1 MTKGEIMEEKEIKI
15 HYGELSTKGKNRK
28 MFQQKMAEQIR
39 HKTKHIERV
48 KIMPD
53 RDFMFVKWQ
62 DAGYE
67 ELIEVLKDIPGIS
80 RFEPVYAVAKDIEAI
95 KKRALELFSEL
106 NIQDNESFKVVAKR
120 SDKSFHMDTYEIQR
134 EVGDVIGEAYPNLAV
149 EMKRPTYKLTVS
161 IHLKDEAYLSLLS
174 YPGLQGMP
182 YGSSGKGML
191 MLSGGFDS
199 PIAGYLMM
207 RRGMEIEAV
216 HFSSPP
222 YTSPQ
227 ALEKAK
233 KLTAKLSHYGMPI
246 KFHNVPFA
254 KIQEEIKAHIP
265 DSESMTVM
273 RRFMLRIMDQLIEQN
288 HADAIINGES
298 LGQVASQTVKSM
310 RVINDVTSTPVLRP
324 LIATDKNEII
334 ALAEKID
341 TYNLSNE
348 PYEDC
353 CTVFAPSAP
362 HTKPKVEKIEELE
375 TSLDILA
382 LVKDAVENTT
392 VETID
397 EDYLNQQQ
405 ADFANLL

>member
-1 MTKGEIMEEKEIKI
+1 MEEKQIKI

-39 HKTKHIERV
+39 HKTKHIERI
-48 KIMPD
+48 KIYPN
-53 RDFMFVKWQ
+53 RDFMFIKWEQ
-62 DAGYE
+62 ASYE

-80 RFEPVYAVAKDIEAI
+80 RFEPVYPVAKDMDAI

-106 NIQDNESFKVVAKR
+106 NIQDGESFKVVAKR
-120 SDKSFHMDTYEIQR
+120 SDKEFELDTYAIQR
-134 EVGDVIGEAYPNLAV
+134 EVGDVIGEAYQNLAV
-149 EMKRPTYKLTVS
+149 KMTRPTYKLTVS

-182 YGSSGKGML
+182 YGSSGRGML

-233 KLTAKLSHYGMPI
+233 KLTAKLAHFGMPI

-254 KIQEEIKAHIP
+254 KIQEEIKAHVP

-288 HADAIINGES
+288 NADAIVNGES
-298 LGQVASQTVKSM
+298 LGQVASQTIKSM
-310 RVINDVTSTPVLRP
+310 RVINEVTSTPIFRP

-341 TYNLSNE
+341 TFDISNE

-353 CTVFAPSAP
+353 CTVFAPTAP
-362 HTKPKVEKIEELE
+362 HTKPKQEKIEDYELA
-375 TSLDILA
+375 LDVEA
-382 LVKDAVENTT
+382 LVKDAVENTHI
-392 VETID
+392 EKID
-397 EDYLNQQQ
+397 EDYMKNQE

>member
-1 MTKGEIMEEKEIKI
+1 MKEKQIKI

-39 HKTKHIERV
+39 HKTKHIERI
-48 KIMPD
+48 KILPN
-53 RDFMFVKWQ
+53 RDFMFVIWNE
-62 DAGYE
+62 ASYE
-67 ELIEVLKDIPGIS
+67 DIIDVLKDIPGIA
-80 RFEPVYAVAKDIEAI
+80 RFEPVYPVAKNMDAI
-95 KKRALELFSEL
+95 KKRALELFKEL

-120 SDKSFHMDTYEIQR
+120 SDKEFALDTYEIQR
-134 EVGDVIGEAYPNLAV
+134 EVGDVIGEAYQNLEV
-149 EMKRPTYKLTVS
+149 KMNKPTYKLTVS

-182 YGSSGKGML
+182 YGSSGRGML

-233 KLTAKLSHYGMPI
+233 KLTAKLAHFGMPI

-288 HADAIINGES
+288 NADAIINGES
-298 LGQVASQTVKSM
+298 LGQVASQTVQSM
-310 RVINDVTSTPVLRP
+310 RVINEVTTTPVLRP

-334 ALAEKID
+334 ALAERID
-341 TYNLSNE
+341 TYDVSNE

-362 HTKPKVEKIEELE
+362 HTKPKIEKIEDYE
-375 TSLDILA
+375 TALDIEA
-382 LVKDAVENTT
+382 LVQDAIENTT
-392 VETID
+392 IEKID
-397 EDYLNQQQ
+397 ECYIQNLQT
-405 ADFANLL
+405 DFADLL

>member
-1 MTKGEIMEEKEIKI
+1 MEEKQIKI

-39 HKTKHIERV
+39 HKTKHIERI
-48 KIMPD
+48 KIYPN
-53 RDFMFVKWQ
+53 RDFMFIKWEQ
-62 DAGYE
+62 ASYE

-80 RFEPVYAVAKDIEAI
+80 RFEPVYPVAKDMDAI

-106 NIQDNESFKVVAKR
+106 NIQDGESFKVVAKR
-120 SDKSFHMDTYEIQR
+120 SDKEFELDTYAIQR
-134 EVGDVIGEAYPNLAV
+134 EVGDVIGEAYQNLAV
-149 EMKRPTYKLTVS
+149 KMTRPTYKLTVS

-174 YPGLQGMP
+174 SPGLQGMP
-182 YGSSGKGML
+182 YGSSGRGML

-233 KLTAKLSHYGMPI
+233 KLTAKLAHFGMPI

-254 KIQEEIKAHIP
+254 KIQEEIKAHVP

-288 HADAIINGES
+288 NADAIVNGES
-298 LGQVASQTVKSM
+298 LGQVASQTIKSM
-310 RVINDVTSTPVLRP
+310 RVINEVTSTPIFRP

-341 TYNLSNE
+341 TFDISNE

-353 CTVFAPSAP
+353 CTVFAPTAP
-362 HTKPKVEKIEELE
+362 HTKPKQEKIEDYELA
-375 TSLDILA
+375 LDVEA
-382 LVKDAVENTT
+382 LVKDAVENTHI
-392 VETID
+392 EKID
-397 EDYLNQQQ
+397 EDYIKNQE

>member
-1 MTKGEIMEEKEIKI
+1 MEAKQIKV

-28 MFQQKMAEQIR
+28 MFQQRMAEQIR
-39 HKTKHIERV
+39 HKTKNIERV
-48 KIMPD
+48 KIVINH
-53 RDFMFVKWQ
+53 DFMYILWNE
-62 DAGYE
+62 ASYE
-67 ELIEVLKDIPGIS
+67 VILDVLKDIPGIS
-80 RFEPVYAVAKDIEAI
+80 RFEPVYEVPKNMDAI
-95 KKRALELFSEL
+95 KEQALKLFAELD
-106 NIQDNESFKVVAKR
+106 IKDGESFKVVAKR
-120 SDKSFHMDTYEIQR
+120 SDKEFPLDTYDIQR
-134 EVGDVIGEAYPNLAV
+134 QVGDVIGLTYQNLDV
-149 EMKRPTYKLTVS
+149 KMKLPTYKLTVS
-161 IHLKDEAYLSLLS
+161 IHQNDSAYLSLLS
-174 YPGLQGMP
+174 YQGLQGMP

-207 RRGMEIEAV
+207 RRGMAIEAV

-246 KFHNVPFA
+246 KFHDVPFT
-254 KIQEEIKAHIP
+254 KIQEEIKASVP

-273 RRFMLRIMDQLIEQN
+273 RRFMLRIMDELIDKN
-288 HADAIINGES
+288 NADAIINGES

-310 RVINDVTSTPVLRP
+310 RAINAVTTTPILRP

-341 TYNLSNE
+341 TFNVSNE

-353 CTVFAPSAP
+353 CTVFAPSSP
-362 HTKPKVEKIEELE
+362 HTKPKVQKMEDLEKAFDIE
-375 TSLDILA
+375 A
-382 LVKDAVENTT
+382 LVKDAVDNTK
-392 VETID
+392 VEVID
-397 EDYLNQQQ
+397 EDYLDLKQ
-405 ADFANLL
+405 ADFLDLL

>member
-1 MTKGEIMEEKEIKI
+1 MEEKQIKI

-39 HKTKHIERV
+39 HKTKYIERI
-48 KIMPD
+48 KIYPN
-53 RDFMFVKWQ
+53 RDFMFIKWEQ
-62 DAGYE
+62 ASYE

-80 RFEPVYAVAKDIEAI
+80 RFEPVYPVAKDMDAI

-106 NIQDNESFKVVAKR
+106 NIQDGESFKVVAKR
-120 SDKSFHMDTYEIQR
+120 SDKEFELDTYEIQR
-134 EVGDVIGEAYPNLAV
+134 EVGDVIGEVYQNLAV
-149 EMKRPTYKLTVS
+149 KMTRPTYKLTVS

-174 YPGLQGMP
+174 YQGLQGMP
-182 YGSSGKGML
+182 YGSSGRGML

-233 KLTAKLSHYGMPI
+233 KLTAKLAHFGMPI

-254 KIQEEIKAHIP
+254 KIQEEIKAHVP

-288 HADAIINGES
+288 NADAIVNGES
-298 LGQVASQTVKSM
+298 LGQVASQTIKSM
-310 RVINDVTSTPVLRP
+310 RVINEVTSTPIFRP

-341 TYNLSNE
+341 TFDISNE

-353 CTVFAPSAP
+353 CTVFAPTAP
-362 HTKPKVEKIEELE
+362 HTKPKQEKIEDYELA
-375 TSLDILA
+375 LDVEA
-382 LVKDAVENTT
+382 LVKDAVENTHI
-392 VETID
+392 EKID
-397 EDYLNQQQ
+397 EDYIKNQE

>member
-1 MTKGEIMEEKEIKI
+1 MKEKQIKI

-39 HKTKHIERV
+39 HKTKHIERI
-48 KIMPD
+48 KILPN
-53 RDFMFVKWQ
+53 RDFMFVIWNE
-62 DAGYE
+62 ASYE
-67 ELIEVLKDIPGIS
+67 DIIDVLKDIPGIA
-80 RFEPVYAVAKDIEAI
+80 RFEPVYPVAKNMDAI
-95 KKRALELFSEL
+95 KKRALELFKEL

-120 SDKSFHMDTYEIQR
+120 SDKEFALDTYEIQR
-134 EVGDVIGEAYPNLAV
+134 EVGDVIGEAYQNLEV
-149 EMKRPTYKLTVS
+149 KMNKPTYKLTVS

-182 YGSSGKGML
+182 YGSSGRGML

-233 KLTAKLSHYGMPI
+233 KLTAKLAHFGMPI

-288 HADAIINGES
+288 NADAIINGES
-298 LGQVASQTVKSM
+298 LGQVASQTVQSM
-310 RVINDVTSTPVLRP
+310 RVINEVTTTPVLRP

-334 ALAEKID
+334 ALAERID
-341 TYNLSNE
+341 TYDVSNE

-362 HTKPKVEKIEELE
+362 HTKPKIEKIEDYE
-375 TSLDILA
+375 TALDIEA
-382 LVKDAVENTT
+382 LVQDAIENTT
-392 VETID
+392 IEKID
-397 EDYLNQQQ
+397 DGYIQNLQT
-405 ADFANLL
+405 DFADLL

>member
-1 MTKGEIMEEKEIKI
+1 MEEKQIKI

-39 HKTKHIERV
+39 HKTKYIERI
-48 KIMPD
+48 KIYPN
-53 RDFMFVKWQ
+53 RDFMFIKWEQ
-62 DAGYE
+62 ASYE

-80 RFEPVYAVAKDIEAI
+80 RFEPVYPVAKDMDAI

-106 NIQDNESFKVVAKR
+106 NIQDGESFKVVAKR
-120 SDKSFHMDTYEIQR
+120 SDKEFELDTYAIQR
-134 EVGDVIGEAYPNLAV
+134 EVGDVIGEAYQNLAV
-149 EMKRPTYKLTVS
+149 KMTRPTYKLTVS

-182 YGSSGKGML
+182 YGSSGRGML

-233 KLTAKLSHYGMPI
+233 KLTAKLAHFGMPI

-254 KIQEEIKAHIP
+254 KIQEEIKAHVP

-288 HADAIINGES
+288 NADAIVNGES
-298 LGQVASQTVKSM
+298 LGQVASQTIKSM
-310 RVINDVTSTPVLRP
+310 RVINEVTSTPIFRP
-324 LIATDKNEII
+324 LIATDKNGII

-341 TYNLSNE
+341 TFDISNE

-353 CTVFAPSAP
+353 CTVFAPTAP
-362 HTKPKVEKIEELE
+362 HTKPKQEKIEDYELA
-375 TSLDILA
+375 LDVEA
-382 LVKDAVENTT
+382 LVKDAVENTHI
-392 VETID
+392 EKID
-397 EDYLNQQQ
+397 EDYIKNQE

>member
-1 MTKGEIMEEKEIKI
+1 I

-39 HKTKHIERV
+39 HKTKYIERI
-48 KIMPD
+48 KIYPN
-53 RDFMFVKWQ
+53 RDFMFIKWEQ
-62 DAGYE
+62 ASYE

-80 RFEPVYAVAKDIEAI
+80 RFEPVYPVAKDMDAI

-106 NIQDNESFKVVAKR
+106 NIQDGESFKVVAKR
-120 SDKSFHMDTYEIQR
+120 SDKEFELDTYAIQR
-134 EVGDVIGEAYPNLAV
+134 EVGDVIGEAYQNLAV
-149 EMKRPTYKLTVS
+149 KMTRPTYKLTVS

-182 YGSSGKGML
+182 YGSSGRGML

-233 KLTAKLSHYGMPI
+233 KLTAKLAHFGMPI

-254 KIQEEIKAHIP
+254 KIQEEIKAHVP

-288 HADAIINGES
+288 NADAIVNGES
-298 LGQVASQTVKSM
+298 LGQVASQTIKSM
-310 RVINDVTSTPVLRP
+310 RVINEVTSTPIFRP

-341 TYNLSNE
+341 TFDISNE

-353 CTVFAPSAP
+353 CTVFAPTAP
-362 HTKPKVEKIEELE
+362 HTKPKQEKIEDYELA
-375 TSLDILA
+375 LDVEA
-382 LVKDAVENTT
+382 LVKDAVENTHI
-392 VETID
+392 EKID
-397 EDYLNQQQ
+397 EDYIKNQE

>member
-1 MTKGEIMEEKEIKI
+1 
-15 HYGELSTKGKNRK
+15 KNRK

-39 HKTKHIERV
+39 HKTKYIERI
-48 KIMPD
+48 KIYPN
-53 RDFMFVKWQ
+53 RDFMFIKWEQ
-62 DAGYE
+62 ASYE

-80 RFEPVYAVAKDIEAI
+80 RFEPVYPVAKDMDAI
-95 KKRALELFSEL
+95 KRRALELFSEL
-106 NIQDNESFKVVAKR
+106 NIQDGESFKVVAKR
-120 SDKSFHMDTYEIQR
+120 SDKEFELDTYAIQR
-134 EVGDVIGEAYPNLAV
+134 EVGDVIGEAYQNLAV
-149 EMKRPTYKLTVS
+149 KMTRPTYKLTVS

-182 YGSSGKGML
+182 YGSSGRGML

-233 KLTAKLSHYGMPI
+233 KLTAKLAHFGMPI

-254 KIQEEIKAHIP
+254 KIQEEIKAHVP

-288 HADAIINGES
+288 NADAIVNGES
-298 LGQVASQTVKSM
+298 LGQVASQTIKSM
-310 RVINDVTSTPVLRP
+310 RVINEVTSTPIFRP

-341 TYNLSNE
+341 TFDISNE

-353 CTVFAPSAP
+353 CTVFAPTAP
-362 HTKPKVEKIEELE
+362 HTKPKQEKIEDYELA
-375 TSLDILA
+375 LDVEA
-382 LVKDAVENTT
+382 LVKDAVENTHI
-392 VETID
+392 EKID
-397 EDYLNQQQ
+397 EDYIKNQE

>member
-1 MTKGEIMEEKEIKI
+1 
-15 HYGELSTKGKNRK
+15 KNRK

-39 HKTKHIERV
+39 HKTKHIERI
-48 KIMPD
+48 KIFPN
-53 RDFMFVKWQ
+53 RDFMFIKWEE
-62 DAGYE
+62 ARYE

-80 RFEPVYAVAKDIEAI
+80 RFEPVYPVAKDMDAI

-106 NIQDNESFKVVAKR
+106 NIQDGESFKVVAKR
-120 SDKSFHMDTYEIQR
+120 SDKEFELDTYEIQR
-134 EVGDVIGEAYPNLAV
+134 EVGDVIGEVYQNLAV
-149 EMKRPTYKLTVS
+149 KMTRPTYKLTVS

-174 YPGLQGMP
+174 YQGLQGMP
-182 YGSSGKGML
+182 YGSSGRGML

-233 KLTAKLSHYGMPI
+233 KLTAKLAHFGMPI

-254 KIQEEIKAHIP
+254 KIQEEIKAHVP

-273 RRFMLRIMDQLIEQN
+273 RRFMLRIMDQLIERN
-288 HADAIINGES
+288 NADAIVNGES
-298 LGQVASQTVKSM
+298 LGQVASQTIKSM
-310 RVINDVTSTPVLRP
+310 RVINEVTSTPIFRP

-334 ALAEKID
+334 NLAEKID
-341 TYNLSNE
+341 TFDISNE

-353 CTVFAPSAP
+353 CTVFAPTAP
-362 HTKPKVEKIEELE
+362 HTKPKQEKIEDYE
-375 TSLDILA
+375 SALDIEG
-382 LVKDAVENTT
+382 LVKDAVENTHI
-392 VETID
+392 EKID
-397 EDYLNQQQ
+397 EDYIKNQE
-405 ADFANLL
+405 ADFADLL

>member
-1 MTKGEIMEEKEIKI
+1 MKEKQIKI

-39 HKTKHIERV
+39 HKTKYIERI
-48 KIMPD
+48 KIYPN
-53 RDFMFVKWQ
+53 RDFMFIKWEQ
-62 DAGYE
+62 ASYE

-80 RFEPVYAVAKDIEAI
+80 RFEPVYPVAKDMDAI

-106 NIQDNESFKVVAKR
+106 NIQDGESFKVVAKR
-120 SDKSFHMDTYEIQR
+120 SDKEFELDTYAIQR
-134 EVGDVIGEAYPNLAV
+134 EVGDVIGEAYQNLAV
-149 EMKRPTYKLTVS
+149 KMTRPTYKLTVS

-182 YGSSGKGML
+182 YGSSGRGML

-233 KLTAKLSHYGMPI
+233 KLTAKLAHFGMPI

-254 KIQEEIKAHIP
+254 KIQEEIKAHVP

-288 HADAIINGES
+288 NADAIVNGES
-298 LGQVASQTVKSM
+298 LGQVASQTIKSM
-310 RVINDVTSTPVLRP
+310 RVINEVTSTPIFRP

-341 TYNLSNE
+341 TFDISNE

-353 CTVFAPSAP
+353 CTVFAPTAP
-362 HTKPKVEKIEELE
+362 HTKPKQEKIEDYELA
-375 TSLDILA
+375 LDVEA
-382 LVKDAVENTT
+382 LVKDAVENTHI
-392 VETID
+392 EKID
-397 EDYLNQQQ
+397 EDYIKNQE

>member
-1 MTKGEIMEEKEIKI
+1 MKEKQIKI

-39 HKTKHIERV
+39 HKTKYIERI
-48 KIMPD
+48 KIYPN
-53 RDFMFVKWQ
+53 RDFMFIKWEQ
-62 DAGYE
+62 ASYE

-80 RFEPVYAVAKDIEAI
+80 RFEPVYPVAKDMDAI

-106 NIQDNESFKVVAKR
+106 NIQDGESFKVVAKR
-120 SDKSFHMDTYEIQR
+120 SDKEFELDTYAIQR
-134 EVGDVIGEAYPNLAV
+134 EVGDVIGEAYQNLAV
-149 EMKRPTYKLTVS
+149 KMTRPTYKLTVS

-182 YGSSGKGML
+182 YGSSGRGML

-233 KLTAKLSHYGMPI
+233 KITAKLAHFGMPI

-254 KIQEEIKAHIP
+254 KIQEEIKAHVP

-288 HADAIINGES
+288 NADAIVNGES
-298 LGQVASQTVKSM
+298 LGQVASQTIKSM
-310 RVINDVTSTPVLRP
+310 RVINEVTSTPIFRP

-341 TYNLSNE
+341 TFDISNE

-353 CTVFAPSAP
+353 CTVFAPTAP
-362 HTKPKVEKIEELE
+362 HTKPKQEKIEDYELA
-375 TSLDILA
+375 LDVEA
-382 LVKDAVENTT
+382 LVKDAVENTHI
-392 VETID
+392 EKID
-397 EDYLNQQQ
+397 EDYIKNQE

>member
-1 MTKGEIMEEKEIKI
+1 MEEKQIKI

-39 HKTKHIERV
+39 HKTKYIERI
-48 KIMPD
+48 KIYPN
-53 RDFMFVKWQ
+53 RDFMFIKWEQ
-62 DAGYE
+62 ASYE

-80 RFEPVYAVAKDIEAI
+80 RFEPVYPVAKDMDAI

-106 NIQDNESFKVVAKR
+106 NIQDGESFKVVAKR
-120 SDKSFHMDTYEIQR
+120 SDKEFELDTYAIQR
-134 EVGDVIGEAYPNLAV
+134 EVGDVIGEAYQNLAV
-149 EMKRPTYKLTVS
+149 KMTRPTYKLTVS

-182 YGSSGKGML
+182 YGSSGRGML
-191 MLSGGFDS
+191 MLSGGIDS

-233 KLTAKLSHYGMPI
+233 KLTAKLAHFGMPI

-254 KIQEEIKAHIP
+254 KIQEEIKAHVP

-288 HADAIINGES
+288 NADAIVNGES
-298 LGQVASQTVKSM
+298 LGQVASQTIKSM
-310 RVINDVTSTPVLRP
+310 RVINEVTSTPIFRP

-341 TYNLSNE
+341 TFDISNE

-353 CTVFAPSAP
+353 CTVFAPTAP
-362 HTKPKVEKIEELE
+362 HTKPKQEKIEDYELA
-375 TSLDILA
+375 LDVEA
-382 LVKDAVENTT
+382 LVKDAVENTHI
-392 VETID
+392 EKID
-397 EDYLNQQQ
+397 EDYIKNQE

>member
-1 MTKGEIMEEKEIKI
+1 MEEKQIKI

-28 MFQQKMAEQIR
+28 MFQQKMTEQIR
-39 HKTKHIERV
+39 HKTKHIERI
-48 KIMPD
+48 KIFPN
-53 RDFMFVKWQ
+53 RDFMFIKWEQ
-62 DAGYE
+62 ARYE

-80 RFEPVYAVAKDIEAI
+80 RFEPVYPVAKDMDAI

-106 NIQDNESFKVVAKR
+106 NIQDGESFKVVAKR
-120 SDKSFHMDTYEIQR
+120 SDKEFELDTYAIQR
-134 EVGDVIGEAYPNLAV
+134 EVGDVIGEAYQNLAV
-149 EMKRPTYKLTVS
+149 KMTRPTYKLTVS

-182 YGSSGKGML
+182 YGSSGRGML

-233 KLTAKLSHYGMPI
+233 KLTAKLAHFGMPI

-254 KIQEEIKAHIP
+254 KIQEEIKAHVP

-288 HADAIINGES
+288 NADAIVNGES
-298 LGQVASQTVKSM
+298 LGQVASQTIKSM
-310 RVINDVTSTPVLRP
+310 RVINEVTSTPIFRP

-341 TYNLSNE
+341 TFDISNE

-353 CTVFAPSAP
+353 CTVFAPTAP
-362 HTKPKVEKIEELE
+362 HTKPKQEKIEDYELA
-375 TSLDILA
+375 LDVEA
-382 LVKDAVENTT
+382 LVKDAVENTHI
-392 VETID
+392 EKID
-397 EDYLNQQQ
+397 EDYIKNQE

>member
-1 MTKGEIMEEKEIKI
+1 MEEKQIKI

-39 HKTKHIERV
+39 HKTKHIERI
-48 KIMPD
+48 KIYPN
-53 RDFMFVKWQ
+53 RDFMFIKWEQ
-62 DAGYE
+62 ASYE

-80 RFEPVYAVAKDIEAI
+80 RFEPVYPVAKDMDAI

-106 NIQDNESFKVVAKR
+106 NIQDGESFKVVAKR
-120 SDKSFHMDTYEIQR
+120 SDKEFELDTYAIQR
-134 EVGDVIGEAYPNLAV
+134 EVGDVIGEAYQNLAV
-149 EMKRPTYKLTVS
+149 KMTRPTYKLTVS

-182 YGSSGKGML
+182 YGSSGRGLL

-233 KLTAKLSHYGMPI
+233 KLTAKLAHFGMPI

-254 KIQEEIKAHIP
+254 KIQEEIKAHVP

-288 HADAIINGES
+288 NADAIVNGES
-298 LGQVASQTVKSM
+298 LGQVASQTIKSM
-310 RVINDVTSTPVLRP
+310 RVINEVTSTPIFRP

-341 TYNLSNE
+341 TFDISNE

-353 CTVFAPSAP
+353 CTVFAPTAP
-362 HTKPKVEKIEELE
+362 HTKPKQEKIEDYELA
-375 TSLDILA
+375 LDVEA
-382 LVKDAVENTT
+382 LVKDAIENTHI
-392 VETID
+392 EKID
-397 EDYLNQQQ
+397 EDYIKNQE

>member
-1 MTKGEIMEEKEIKI
+1 MEEKQIKI

-39 HKTKHIERV
+39 HKTKYIERI
-48 KIMPD
+48 KIYPN
-53 RDFMFVKWQ
+53 RDFMFIKWEQ
-62 DAGYE
+62 ASYE

-80 RFEPVYAVAKDIEAI
+80 RFEPVYPVAKDMDAI

-106 NIQDNESFKVVAKR
+106 NIQDGESFKVVAKR
-120 SDKSFHMDTYEIQR
+120 SDKEFELDTYAIQR
-134 EVGDVIGEAYPNLAV
+134 EVGDVIGEAYQNLAV
-149 EMKRPTYKLTVS
+149 KMPRPTYKLTVS

-182 YGSSGKGML
+182 YGSSGRGML

-233 KLTAKLSHYGMPI
+233 KLTAKLAQFGMPI

-254 KIQEEIKAHIP
+254 KIQEEIKAHVP

-288 HADAIINGES
+288 NADAIVNGES
-298 LGQVASQTVKSM
+298 LGQVASQTIKSM
-310 RVINDVTSTPVLRP
+310 RVINEVTSTPIFRP

-341 TYNLSNE
+341 TFDISNE

-353 CTVFAPSAP
+353 CTVFAPTAP
-362 HTKPKVEKIEELE
+362 HTKPKQEKIEDFELA
-375 TSLDILA
+375 LDVEA
-382 LVKDAVENTT
+382 LVKDAVENTHI
-392 VETID
+392 EKID
-397 EDYLNQQQ
+397 EDYIKNQE

>member
-1 MTKGEIMEEKEIKI
+1 MEEKQIKI

-39 HKTKHIERV
+39 HKTKYIERI
-48 KIMPD
+48 KIYPN
-53 RDFMFVKWQ
+53 RDFMFIKWEQ
-62 DAGYE
+62 ASYE

-80 RFEPVYAVAKDIEAI
+80 RFEPVYPVAKDMDAI

-106 NIQDNESFKVVAKR
+106 NIQDGESFKVVAKR
-120 SDKSFHMDTYEIQR
+120 SDKEFELDTYAIQR
-134 EVGDVIGEAYPNLAV
+134 EVGDVIGEAYQNLAV
-149 EMKRPTYKLTVS
+149 KMTRPTYKLTVS

-182 YGSSGKGML
+182 YGSSGRGML

-233 KLTAKLSHYGMPI
+233 KITAKLAHFGMPI

-254 KIQEEIKAHIP
+254 KIQEEIKAHVP

-288 HADAIINGES
+288 NADAIVNGES
-298 LGQVASQTVKSM
+298 LGQVASQTIKSM
-310 RVINDVTSTPVLRP
+310 RVINEVTSTPIFRP

-341 TYNLSNE
+341 TFDISNE

-353 CTVFAPSAP
+353 CTVFAPTAP
-362 HTKPKVEKIEELE
+362 HTKPKQEKIEDYELA
-375 TSLDILA
+375 LDVEA
-382 LVKDAVENTT
+382 LVKDAVENTHI
-392 VETID
+392 EKID
-397 EDYLNQQQ
+397 EDYIKNQE

>member
-1 MTKGEIMEEKEIKI
+1 MEEKQIKI

-39 HKTKHIERV
+39 HKTKYIERI
-48 KIMPD
+48 KIYPN
-53 RDFMFVKWQ
+53 RDFMFIKWEQ
-62 DAGYE
+62 ASYE

-80 RFEPVYAVAKDIEAI
+80 RFEPVYPVAKDMDAI

-106 NIQDNESFKVVAKR
+106 NIQDGESFKVVAKR
-120 SDKSFHMDTYEIQR
+120 SDKEFELDTYAIQR
-134 EVGDVIGEAYPNLAV
+134 EVGDVIGEAYQNLAV
-149 EMKRPTYKLTVS
+149 KMTRPTYKLTVS

-182 YGSSGKGML
+182 YGSSGRGML

-233 KLTAKLSHYGMPI
+233 KLTAKLAHFGMPI

-254 KIQEEIKAHIP
+254 KIQEEIKAHVP

-273 RRFMLRIMDQLIEQN
+273 RRFMLRIMDQLIERN
-288 HADAIINGES
+288 NADAIINGES
-298 LGQVASQTVKSM
+298 LGQVASQTIKSM
-310 RVINDVTSTPVLRP
+310 RVINEVTSTPIFRP

-334 ALAEKID
+334 NLAEKID
-341 TYNLSNE
+341 TFDISNE

-353 CTVFAPSAP
+353 CTVFAPTAP
-362 HTKPKVEKIEELE
+362 HTKPKQEKIEDYE
-375 TSLDILA
+375 SGLDIEG
-382 LVKDAVENTT
+382 LVKDAVENTHI
-392 VETID
+392 EKID
-397 EDYLNQQQ
+397 EDYIKNQE
-405 ADFANLL
+405 ADFADLL

>member
-1 MTKGEIMEEKEIKI
+1 
-15 HYGELSTKGKNRK
+15 
-28 MFQQKMAEQIR
+28 MAEQIR
-39 HKTKHIERV
+39 HKTKHIERI
-48 KIMPD
+48 KIFPN
-53 RDFMFVKWQ
+53 RDFMFIKWEE
-62 DAGYE
+62 ARYE

-80 RFEPVYAVAKDIEAI
+80 RFEPVYPVAKDMDAI

-106 NIQDNESFKVVAKR
+106 NIQDGESFKVVAKR
-120 SDKSFHMDTYEIQR
+120 SDKEFELDTYEIQR
-134 EVGDVIGEAYPNLAV
+134 EVGDVIGEVYQNLAV
-149 EMKRPTYKLTVS
+149 KMTRPTYKLTVS

-174 YPGLQGMP
+174 YQGLQGMP
-182 YGSSGKGML
+182 YGSSGRGML

-233 KLTAKLSHYGMPI
+233 KLTAKLAHFGMPI

-254 KIQEEIKAHIP
+254 KIQEEIKAHVP

-273 RRFMLRIMDQLIEQN
+273 RRFMLRIMDQLIERN
-288 HADAIINGES
+288 NADAIVNGES
-298 LGQVASQTVKSM
+298 LGQVASQTIKSM
-310 RVINDVTSTPVLRP
+310 RVINEVTSTPIFRP

-334 ALAEKID
+334 NLAEKID
-341 TYNLSNE
+341 TFDISNE

-353 CTVFAPSAP
+353 CTVFAPTAP
-362 HTKPKVEKIEELE
+362 HTKPKQEKIEDYE
-375 TSLDILA
+375 SALDIEG
-382 LVKDAVENTT
+382 LVKDAVENTHI
-392 VETID
+392 EKID
-397 EDYLNQQQ
+397 EDYIKNQE
-405 ADFANLL
+405 ADFADLL

>member
-1 MTKGEIMEEKEIKI
+1 MKEKQIKI

-39 HKTKHIERV
+39 HKTKHIERI
-48 KIMPD
+48 KILPN
-53 RDFMFVKWQ
+53 RDFMFVIWNE
-62 DAGYE
+62 ASYE
-67 ELIEVLKDIPGIS
+67 DIIDVLKDIPGIA
-80 RFEPVYAVAKDIEAI
+80 RFEPVYPVAKNMDAI
-95 KKRALELFSEL
+95 KKRALELFKEL

-120 SDKSFHMDTYEIQR
+120 SDKEFALDTYEIQR
-134 EVGDVIGEAYPNLAV
+134 EVGDVIGEAYQNLEV
-149 EMKRPTYKLTVS
+149 KMNKPTYKLTVS

-182 YGSSGKGML
+182 YGSSGRGML

-233 KLTAKLSHYGMPI
+233 KLTAKLAHFGMPI

-288 HADAIINGES
+288 NADAIINGES
-298 LGQVASQTVKSM
+298 LGQVASQTVQSM
-310 RVINDVTSTPVLRP
+310 RVINEVTTTPVLRP

-334 ALAEKID
+334 ALAERID
-341 TYNLSNE
+341 TYDVSNE

-362 HTKPKVEKIEELE
+362 HTKPKIEKIKDYE
-375 TSLDILA
+375 TALDIEA
-382 LVKDAVENTT
+382 LVQDAIENTT
-392 VETID
+392 IEKID
-397 EDYLNQQQ
+397 DGYIQNLQT
-405 ADFANLL
+405 DFADLL

>member
-1 MTKGEIMEEKEIKI
+1 MEEKQIKI

-39 HKTKHIERV
+39 HKTKHIERI
-48 KIMPD
+48 KIYPN
-53 RDFMFVKWQ
+53 RDFMFIKWEQ
-62 DAGYE
+62 ASYE

-80 RFEPVYAVAKDIEAI
+80 RFEPVYPVAKDMDAI

-106 NIQDNESFKVVAKR
+106 NIQDGESFKVVAKR
-120 SDKSFHMDTYEIQR
+120 SDKEFELDTYAIQR
-134 EVGDVIGEAYPNLAV
+134 EVGDVIGEAYQNLAV
-149 EMKRPTYKLTVS
+149 KMTRPTYKLTVS

-182 YGSSGKGML
+182 YGSSGRGML

-233 KLTAKLSHYGMPI
+233 KLTAKLAHFGMPI

-254 KIQEEIKAHIP
+254 KIQEEIKAHVP

-288 HADAIINGES
+288 NADAIVNGES
-298 LGQVASQTVKSM
+298 LGQVASQTIKSM
-310 RVINDVTSTPVLRP
+310 RVINEVTSTPIFRP

-341 TYNLSNE
+341 TFDISNE

-353 CTVFAPSAP
+353 CTVFAPTAP
-362 HTKPKVEKIEELE
+362 HTKPKQEKIEDYELA
-375 TSLDILA
+375 LDVEA
-382 LVKDAVENTT
+382 LVKDAVENTHI
-392 VETID
+392 EKID
-397 EDYLNQQQ
+397 EDYIKNQE

>member
-1 MTKGEIMEEKEIKI
+1 MKEKQIKI

-39 HKTKHIERV
+39 HKTKHIERI
-48 KIMPD
+48 KILPN
-53 RDFMFVKWQ
+53 RDFMFVIWNE
-62 DAGYE
+62 ASYE
-67 ELIEVLKDIPGIS
+67 DIIDVLKDIPGIA
-80 RFEPVYAVAKDIEAI
+80 RFEPVYPVAKNMDAI
-95 KKRALELFSEL
+95 KKRALELFKEL

-120 SDKSFHMDTYEIQR
+120 SDKEFALDTYEIQR
-134 EVGDVIGEAYPNLAV
+134 EVGDVIGEAYQNLEV
-149 EMKRPTYKLTVS
+149 KMNKPTYKLTVS

-182 YGSSGKGML
+182 YGSSGRGML

-233 KLTAKLSHYGMPI
+233 KLTAKLAHFGMPI

-288 HADAIINGES
+288 NADAIINGES
-298 LGQVASQTVKSM
+298 LGQVASQTVQSM
-310 RVINDVTSTPVLRP
+310 RVINEVTTTPVLRP

-334 ALAEKID
+334 ALAERID
-341 TYNLSNE
+341 TYDVSNE

-362 HTKPKVEKIEELE
+362 HTKPKIEKIEDYE
-375 TSLDILA
+375 TALDIEA
-382 LVKDAVENTT
+382 LVQDAIENTT
-392 VETID
+392 IEKID
-397 EDYLNQQQ
+397 EGYIQNLQT
-405 ADFANLL
+405 DFADLL

>member
-1 MTKGEIMEEKEIKI
+1 MEEKQIKI

-39 HKTKHIERV
+39 HKTKHIERI
-48 KIMPD
+48 KIFPN
-53 RDFMFVKWQ
+53 RDFMFIKWEQ
-62 DAGYE
+62 ARYE

-80 RFEPVYAVAKDIEAI
+80 RFEPVYPVAKDMDAI

-106 NIQDNESFKVVAKR
+106 NIQDGESFKVVAKR
-120 SDKSFHMDTYEIQR
+120 SDKEFELDTYEIQR
-134 EVGDVIGEAYPNLAV
+134 EVGDVIGEVYQNLAV
-149 EMKRPTYKLTVS
+149 KMTRPTYKLTVS

-174 YPGLQGMP
+174 YQGLQGMP
-182 YGSSGKGML
+182 YGSSGRGML

-233 KLTAKLSHYGMPI
+233 KLTAKLAHFGMPI

-254 KIQEEIKAHIP
+254 KIQEEIKAHVP

-273 RRFMLRIMDQLIEQN
+273 RRFMLRIMDQLIERN
-288 HADAIINGES
+288 NADAIVNGES
-298 LGQVASQTVKSM
+298 LGQVASQTIKSM
-310 RVINDVTSTPVLRP
+310 RVINEVTSTPIFRP

-334 ALAEKID
+334 NLAEKID
-341 TYNLSNE
+341 TFDISNE

-353 CTVFAPSAP
+353 CTVFAPTAP
-362 HTKPKVEKIEELE
+362 HTKPKQEKIEDYE
-375 TSLDILA
+375 SALDIEG
-382 LVKDAVENTT
+382 LVKDAVENTHI
-392 VETID
+392 EKID
-397 EDYLNQQQ
+397 EDYIKNQE
-405 ADFANLL
+405 ADFADLL

>member
-1 MTKGEIMEEKEIKI
+1 MEEKQIKI

-39 HKTKHIERV
+39 HKTKHIERI
-48 KIMPD
+48 KIYPN
-53 RDFMFVKWQ
+53 RDFMFIKCEQ
-62 DAGYE
+62 ASYE

-80 RFEPVYAVAKDIEAI
+80 RFEPVYPVAKDMDAI

-106 NIQDNESFKVVAKR
+106 NIQDGESFKVVAKR
-120 SDKSFHMDTYEIQR
+120 SDKEFELDTYAIQR
-134 EVGDVIGEAYPNLAV
+134 EVGDVIGEAYQNLAV
-149 EMKRPTYKLTVS
+149 KMTRPTYKLTVS

-182 YGSSGKGML
+182 YGSSGRGML

-233 KLTAKLSHYGMPI
+233 KLTAKLAHFGMPI

-254 KIQEEIKAHIP
+254 KIQEEIKAHVP

-288 HADAIINGES
+288 NADAIVNGES
-298 LGQVASQTVKSM
+298 LGQVASQTIKSM
-310 RVINDVTSTPVLRP
+310 RVINEVTSTPIFRP

-341 TYNLSNE
+341 TFDISNE

-353 CTVFAPSAP
+353 CTVFAPTAP
-362 HTKPKVEKIEELE
+362 HTKPKQEKIEDYELA
-375 TSLDILA
+375 LDVEA
-382 LVKDAVENTT
+382 LVKDAVENTHI
-392 VETID
+392 EKID
-397 EDYLNQQQ
+397 EDYIKNQE
-405 ADFANLL
+405 ANFANLL